1 MSIIEKL
8 DLIQASIAQGGAI
21 VSEVKSEV
29 EVFGQQKYDE
39 GFAAGVASVGAGAI
53 YSQEQLDQAV
63 LAAKAELKAQ
73 IKAKYE
79 AAQAAE
85 SSIEQALLQE
95 LGE

>member
-29 EVFGQQKYDE
+29 EAFGQSKYDE
-39 GFAAGVASVGAGAI
+39 GFAAGVASVGAGGI

-63 LAAKAELKAQ
+63 ASAKAELKLE
-73 IKAKYE
+73 IKSKYQE
-79 AAQAAE
+79 ALAAE
-85 SSIEQALLQE
+85 ASIEQALLQQLE
-95 LGE
+95 G